1 MNNSQN
7 TQKQLSQEQIDSLNA
22 LYAHNANP
30 DLTLEYKFNGDVWG
44 IVGDIPFEERVTMVM
59 KEAYRY
65 RIKPQPKMKTV
76 IQVEEAQLPNVKK
89 RLATKNYNTVSVQV
103 ECFSDNEALEWMSFF
118 TSLAQNSIQVEDK

>member
-1 MNNSQN
+1 MNNPQN

-30 DLTLEYKFNGDVWG
+30 DLTLEYKFNGGVWG

-76 IQVEEAQLPNVKK
+76 IQVKEAQLPLPKEWRVSSIYNEVILSLPCHSSGDAETWQ
-89 RLATKNYNTVSVQV
+89 RFLASMMNNT
-103 ECFSDNEALEWMSFF
+103 
-118 TSLAQNSIQVEDK
+118 IQVEDK